1 MNGCS
6 LQYGRYRTRSRI
18 REVVMKSTNVKA
30 MVAKAMTIG
39 LLAGAVVL
47 AAPAKAQA
55 QIAVGVQ
62 LGYPQYGYPQRGY
75 YDHERQEAIAQHE
88 AWERQQAYLQHEAW
102 ERQQAYQRHEAEERE
117 QAYRFR
123 GRDDRFR
130 GRDDWGRDHEGWGR
144 DR

>member
-1 MNGCS
+1 
-6 LQYGRYRTRSRI
+6 
-18 REVVMKSTNVKA
+18 MKSTNVKA
-30 MVAKAMTIG
+30 MVAKVMTIG

-75 YDHERQEAIAQHE
+75 YEHERQEARHE

-102 ERQQAYQRHEAEERE
+102 ERQQMYLRHEEEERE

-123 GRDDRFR
+123 GHNDWGRGRDDRFR
-130 GRDDWGRDHEGWGR
+130 DRDDR

>member
-1 MNGCS
+1 
-6 LQYGRYRTRSRI
+6 
-18 REVVMKSTNVKA
+18 MKSTNVKA
-30 MVAKAMTIG
+30 MVAKVMTIG

-75 YDHERQEAIAQHE
+75 HEYERQEAIARHE

-102 ERQQAYQRHEAEERE
+102 ERQQMYLRHEEEERE

-123 GRDDRFR
+123 GHNDWGRGRDDRFR
-130 GRDDWGRDHEGWGR
+130 DRDDR